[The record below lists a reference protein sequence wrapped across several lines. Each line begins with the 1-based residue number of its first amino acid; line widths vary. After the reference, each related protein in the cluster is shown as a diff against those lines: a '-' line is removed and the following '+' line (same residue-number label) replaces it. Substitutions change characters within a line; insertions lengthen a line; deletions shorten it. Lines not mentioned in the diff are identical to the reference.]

1 MKFAIRLLLIL
12 SLFFGSCQPTVKKN
26 IILVDSMKVIMWDML
41 RAEELYQRIIL
52 KDSTAKKRKEN
63 IRLYETVFLLH
74 KISKGKFDTSYK
86 YYASNPV
93 IFKVLID
100 SLDAFATRERSKVFN
115 YGQGH

>member
-1 MKFAIRLLLIL
+1 MKYPFLLL
-12 SLFFGSCQPTVKKN
+12 LFMVLVYSGCKSTGKKE
-26 IILVDSMKVIMWDML
+26 IIGVDSMKVMMWDLM
-41 RAEELYQRIIL
+41 RADELYQRMII
-52 KDSTAKKRKEN
+52 KDSTVKKRKEN

-74 KISKGKFDTSYK
+74 KTSKGKFDTSYK

-93 IFKVLID
+93 YFKVLID